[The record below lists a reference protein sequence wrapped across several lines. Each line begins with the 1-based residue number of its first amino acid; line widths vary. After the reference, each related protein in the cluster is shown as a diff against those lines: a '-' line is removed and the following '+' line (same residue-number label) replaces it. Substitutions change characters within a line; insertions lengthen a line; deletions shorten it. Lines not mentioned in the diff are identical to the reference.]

1 MSANSSLF
9 LDGRWGE
16 VIPSRKTHWG
26 SFTKCCCGNTSCHAL
41 TKAFRKIDD
50 VRGSV
55 IQFPTFDDSSVKKT
69 MNAEKEHKQGRW
81 QKHLVL
87 DSAFVASLRDNRS
100 RSGVQP
106 SETRGSKADTKRK
119 RAFVALHHFHPVLLM
134 NKDVLPVKSNGQLGT
149 LKDKVLVSVVRNST
163 VGDSSSY
170 SDADKS
176 PVDRNYFTVAP
187 NFPITLAQTD
197 LRDAERHSIFLAGIA
212 RKEEESKRRNS
223 VTRRVTD
230 FQDEPATKR
239 QRTVAQSSLVP
250 STPPTEQIVAHY
262 ESMLEQREKERDE
275 ERKAAPSTDECTI
288 EKDDIYKYG
297 DPWTIECAMKG
308 RYGGLNRLQLTS
320 DAYHAKKANTNLA
333 NQWFKLGTWS
343 ETKLCVEVFFG
354 MKHSGESE
362 SHCLQGPLSD
372 FEECVMAL
380 LSMNQVVSHALLHR
394 MFGTYRTNCS
404 SVLKKWMP
412 KWNEIGLMLGILPF
426 IDGRMIDELE
436 PEKYVKLGLRKVGA
450 VLDGKDYLAETARS
464 NRTVSVGQQS
474 NKSHHAAFRNLT
486 WSLPMGLVFEFT
498 SPFLGRASEKSLVK
512 LWGKHG
518 RLTNRPKGYACCWTK
533 DLTRSAVGCR
543 TTILFSTL
551 RFSLKGSSTLSRFA
565 TILASV
571 KIGTRV
577 KWSTRE
583 SRK

>member
-1 MSANSSLF
+1 
-9 LDGRWGE
+9 
-16 VIPSRKTHWG
+16 
-26 SFTKCCCGNTSCHAL
+26 
-41 TKAFRKIDD
+41 
-50 VRGSV
+50 
-55 IQFPTFDDSSVKKT
+55 
-69 MNAEKEHKQGRW
+69 
-81 QKHLVL
+81 
-87 DSAFVASLRDNRS
+87 
-100 RSGVQP
+100 
-106 SETRGSKADTKRK
+106 
-119 RAFVALHHFHPVLLM
+119 
-134 NKDVLPVKSNGQLGT
+134 

-176 PVDRNYFTVAP
+176 PVDRNYFTVVP

-262 ESMLEQREKERDE
+262 KSMLEQREKERDE

-320 DAYHAKKANTNLA
+320 DTYHAKKANTNLA

-372 FEECVMAL
+372 FEECIMAL
-380 LSMNQVVSHALLHR
+380 LSMNQVVSHALLCR

-436 PEKYVKLGLRKVGA
+436 PEKCVKLGLRKVGA

-518 RLTNRPKGYACCWTK
+518 RLTNLPKGYAVLLDKGFDKISGWLPNYNTVLHPAFLTK
-533 DLTRSAVGCR
+533 GKFNPEQIRYNLSICQNRYTCEVVYARVAQIENLQGVLKREKFGC
-543 TTILFSTL
+543 T
-551 RFSLKGSSTLSRFA
+551 GGD
-565 TILASV
+565 
-571 KIGTRV
+571 IGVVALNKVDDALVCQRH
-577 KWSTRE
+577 
-583 SRK
+583 